1 MTYERTRPE
10 VESAL
15 AEHGYLP
22 PVGAFAMQHTMV
34 SMYSS
39 STAVRAPDTV
49 IRGRWFLNGDEFS
62 GERMLLNH
70 RTDNGRM
77 GFQMGVGRFFEPDA
91 VLTQVHA
98 DLEED
103 LDGAIPLP
111 RPAKLKTALST
122 AVAARRSARGFSG
135 RPVSL
140 ADLATILHHGQGASG
155 SLPVGPGGHGSIA
168 LRNAPSGG
176 GLYPISLFVQVFG
189 VDGLEPGAYE
199 YLPRSHTLHP
209 CPPAPEPA
217 RTPAELFA
225 SVDFDVADCGFVLSF
240 VYDLYR
246 NSRKYGDS
254 GVVFGLIEVG
264 AILQNVH
271 LARTAL
277 ALIGTD
283 QGGFDKPAIER
294 SLRLDGHTRHVVH
307 VTAIGQEE

>member
-1 MTYERTRPE
+1 MTYERTRQE
-10 VESAL
+10 VEAAL
-15 AEHGYLP
+15 AEHDYLA
-22 PVGAFAMQHTMV
+22 PVGAFSMQHTMV

-39 STAVRAPDTV
+39 STVVRAPDTV

-77 GFQMGVGRFFEPDA
+77 GFLMGVGRFFEPDA

-103 LDGAIPLP
+103 LDGAISLP

-122 AVAARRSARGFSG
+122 AVAARRSSRGFSG
-135 RPVSL
+135 RAVSL
-140 ADLATILHHGQGASG
+140 ADLATILHLGQGASG
-155 SLPVGPGGHGSIA
+155 ALPFGAGGEHGSIS

-176 GLYPISLFVQVFG
+176 GLYPIGIFVQVFA

-199 YLPRSHTLHP
+199 YLPRSHTLRP
-209 CPPAPEPA
+209 CPPLPNPDKV
-217 RTPAELFA
+217 FA
-225 SVDFDVADCGFVLSF
+225 SVDYDVNDCAFVLSF
-240 VYDLYR
+240 VYDMYR

-264 AILQNVH
+264 AILQNIH

-277 ALIGTD
+277 ALVGTD
-283 QGGFDKPAIER
+283 QGGFDKQAIER